1 MLYRVEFAD
10 RVQFC
15 HRYTEQLN
23 KGNQGRV
30 LKKKKNRVMSVLSVC
45 GYIYIYISIK
55 YYIIIKNIYYI
66 LLIGFFTVIK
76 FYIWIVG
83 FVIFIS

>member
-1 MLYRVEFAD
+1 
-10 RVQFC
+10 
-15 HRYTEQLN
+15 
-23 KGNQGRV
+23 
-30 LKKKKNRVMSVLSVC
+30 MSVLSVC